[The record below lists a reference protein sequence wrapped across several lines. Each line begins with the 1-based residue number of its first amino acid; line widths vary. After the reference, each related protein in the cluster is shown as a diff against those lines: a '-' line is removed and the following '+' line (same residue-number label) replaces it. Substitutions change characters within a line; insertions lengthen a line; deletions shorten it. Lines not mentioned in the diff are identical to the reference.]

1 MMTLR
6 SELDSLK
13 RQLEAEVGS
22 GADLLIQS
30 TAVTPESV
38 LQNMAPLLAKERRG
52 GSNVDAMKLRREL
65 DQLRADNMRLRLAG
79 AGELEPDD
87 EQVLLET
94 FVTSL
99 KEILIM
105 RRARRFDADVF
116 ERYSTNLA
124 SLPDALVAEMYK
136 NFLLIYLEQADR
148 ETLQRMT
155 LELDEVRISRTSRVH
170 LAMGADLLTLMA
182 SLMAYL
188 IIYAPHQVDEN
199 VLGFAEMMTIKLG
212 EMMDQPRHVRTTAE
226 LPPSPPQPTPAHPS
240 PHRRKATP
248 TQTTEKARCV
258 DRAVSSAPIRARRS
272 LLMASL
278 SAPSPQVRIASQQ
291 NEKKRRIE
299 QQQQHAEGMERERR
313 HYERLAEMKGEIARV
328 HEELMPSLR
337 ALAAGDGDL
346 AEQRRLERKGE
357 LQLLLKTAPALKQLS
372 PYQWQMMST
381 SGLRHEEV
389 CCLIHH
395 LSQPNAPS
403 QAQGFLQLLQA
414 KLTQTAAEGSCGSA
428 DLCGSGGHGGS
439 MKAPSPKPIPA
450 ATLATAHASTPPR
463 KPQRQLTGMDVR
475 ASSDASAVVPKFYIP
490 GTASPGKVKGKGLDE
505 HVTTLMTTSPV
516 TPGKVLERPSWAA
529 TAEEVLPLR
538 PPPLPPP
545 LHQGGDNAGP
555 VPPDIAPPL
564 PVPLPPPLTGAACAR
579 PAPPHFPVSAAAI
592 PPPPP
597 REKGAAGV
605 PPPPR
610 APPPPHAP
618 PPPPPASVNAS
629 APPPQEQLPLAPPAP
644 SRPPPGPPPPYLVP
658 LLPPPLAP
666 TAAPVPRPPPMA
678 RPLGGV
684 KGALGEDAEHKG
696 RGESGGDAGNAMLR
710 QIEAQRKKREARALA
725 IERGEIQVE
734 DPREARERA
743 LRVSVRGSGTR
754 CV

>member
-1 MMTLR
+1 M
-6 SELDSLK
+6 
-13 RQLEAEVGS
+13 
-22 GADLLIQS
+22 
-30 TAVTPESV
+30 
-38 LQNMAPLLAKERRG
+38 
-52 GSNVDAMKLRREL
+52 
-65 DQLRADNMRLRLAG
+65 
-79 AGELEPDD
+79 
-87 EQVLLET
+87 
-94 FVTSL
+94 
-99 KEILIM
+99 
-105 RRARRFDADVF
+105 
-116 ERYSTNLA
+116 
-124 SLPDALVAEMYK
+124 
-136 NFLLIYLEQADR
+136 
-148 ETLQRMT
+148 
-155 LELDEVRISRTSRVH
+155 
-170 LAMGADLLTLMA
+170 
-182 SLMAYL
+182 
-188 IIYAPHQVDEN
+188 
-199 VLGFAEMMTIKLG
+199 
-212 EMMDQPRHVRTTAE
+212 
-226 LPPSPPQPTPAHPS
+226 
-240 PHRRKATP
+240 
-248 TQTTEKARCV
+248 ARCV
-258 DRAVSSAPIRARRS
+258 DRAPCRAHRFERATFPS
-272 LLMASL
+272 DGIPL

-428 DLCGSGGHGGS
+428 DLCGSGGHGGA

-450 ATLATAHASTPPR
+450 ATLATAHASPPPR

-475 ASSDASAVVPKFYIP
+475 ASSDASAVLP

-505 HVTTLMTTSPV
+505 HVTTSPA

-529 TAEEVLPLR
+529 TAEVLPLR
-538 PPPLPPP
+538 PPPPPPP

-555 VPPDIAPPL
+555 VPPDMPPPL
-564 PVPLPPPLTGAACAR
+564 PVPLPPPLTGAASCAR
-579 PAPPHFPVSAAAI
+579 PAPPHFPVSAAAL

-597 REKGAAGV
+597 REKGATGV

-610 APPPPHAP
+610 APPPP
-618 PPPPPASVNAS
+618 PPASVHAS
-629 APPPQEQLPLAPPAP
+629 APPPHEQLPLAPPAP
-644 SRPPPGPPPPYLVP
+644 SRPPPGPPPLPPPYLAP

-666 TAAPVPRPPPMA
+666 TAAPRPPPMA

-684 KGALGEDAEHKG
+684 MGALGEDAEHKG

-743 LRVSVRGSGTR
+743 LRASVRGSGTR
-754 CV
+754 GV